1 MGFAGPILF
10 SPSILAADFS
20 NLAQAVRAVE
30 EAGAASIHIDMMDG
44 HYVHNFTF
52 GLDLFPALHR
62 HTSLPLMA
70 HLEIANPDAFIA
82 DFARVG
88 ADGIIVCEDTCPDLK
103 ATIQMMRSVGVQV
116 GVSLN
121 PDRPLSLVQPYLEQ
135 IDHLIILSV
144 WPGFGGQPFDWSV
157 LPKIEA
163 ARSLFNQM
171 SQPPMLAVDGGINQD
186 NIVAVVQ
193 AGADTLIV
201 GSAIFQGGGVGD
213 NLNRLRQLILPL
225 LKRLGHCSLV
235 GDFAG

>member
-1 MGFAGPILF
+1 MSFTGSVQF

-20 NLAQAVRAVE
+20 NLGQAVRAAE
-30 EAGAASIHIDMMDG
+30 EAGATSIHIDMMDG

-52 GLDLFPALHR
+52 GLDLFPTLRR

-88 ADGIIVCEDTCPDLK
+88 ATGVIVCEDTCPDLK
-103 ATIQMMRSVGVQV
+103 ATIQAMRSAGVQV

-121 PDRPLSLVQPYLEQ
+121 PDRPLSLVEPYLEQ

-144 WPGFGGQPFDWSV
+144 WPGFGGQTFDRSV

-171 SQPPMLAVDGGINQD
+171 PKPPTLAVDGGVNQD
-186 NIVAVVQ
+186 NVATVVR

-201 GSAIFQGGGVGD
+201 GSAAFQGGAVGA
-213 NLNRLRQLILPL
+213 NLDRLRQLILAEQPL
-225 LKRLGHCSLV
+225 P
-235 GDFAG
+235 

>member
-1 MGFAGPILF
+1 MRFTGPIQF

-20 NLAQAVRAVE
+20 NLAQAVREAE

-52 GLDLFPALHR
+52 GLDLFPALHC

-70 HLEIANPDAFIA
+70 HLEIDNPDAFIT

-103 ATIQMMRSVGVQV
+103 ATIQTMRSAGIQV

-135 IDHLIILSV
+135 IDQLIILSV
-144 WPGFGGQPFDWSV
+144 WPGFGGQPFDRSA

-171 SQPPMLAVDGGINQD
+171 SKPPTLAVDGGINQD
-186 NIVAVVQ
+186 NIAAVVQ

-201 GSAIFQGGGVGD
+201 GSAIFRGGAIGD
-213 NLNRLRQLILPL
+213 SLDHLRRLILPS
-225 LKRLGHCSLV
+225 GN
-235 GDFAG
+235 

>member
-1 MGFAGPILF
+1 MSFAGSIQF

-30 EAGAASIHIDMMDG
+30 EAGAASIHIDIMDG

-52 GLDLFPALHR
+52 GLGLFPALRR
-62 HTSLPLMA
+62 HTLLPLIA

-82 DFARVG
+82 DFAG
-88 ADGIIVCEDTCPDLK
+88 AGATGIIVCEDTCPDLK
-103 ATIQMMRSVGVQV
+103 ATIQAMRSVGVQV

-121 PDRPLSLVQPYLEQ
+121 PDRALSLVQPYLEQ

-144 WPGFGGQPFDWSV
+144 WPGFGGQRFNPSV

-163 ARSLFNQM
+163 ARFLFNHM
-171 SQPPMLAVDGGINQD
+171 SRPPVLAVDGGLNQD
-186 NIVAVVQ
+186 NVAAVVR

-201 GSAIFQGGGVGD
+201 GSAIFGDGSVGD
-213 NLNRLRQLILPL
+213 NLKRLRHLSQ
-225 LKRLGHCSLV
+225 
-235 GDFAG
+235 